1 MAKTLP
7 TTLPTDN
14 TPKTYT
20 GTKVKALL
28 LDPSATSLISATLT
42 LAAAVASGANTASI
56 SSDVDVTLPAGATL
70 DFGGTILTVGGADEP
85 VTSAASSV
93 AITAA
98 PAAVDNGTTATY
110 ANYVQ
115 VPVTEEIAPT
125 LADNEETIQL
135 QGRATPV
142 RVMNGKDL
150 TANLKTIAGI
160 DDPVVKRLVQKGAQ
174 LSPDNTERILFQFD
188 DGFALLALCN
198 IGAPKP
204 EGRAG
209 TAQRYNFSANST
221 GRLFWTDMNEA
232 NPTWHEIGALT

>member
-1 MAKTLP
+1 MAPTLP
-7 TTLPTDN
+7 TTLPKDN
-14 TPKTYT
+14 TPNTYS
-20 GTKVKALL
+20 GTKVKAFLL
-28 LDPSATSLISATLT
+28 PLDATTLISATLT
-42 LAAAVASGANTASI
+42 LAAAVAKDATTASI
-56 SSDVDVTLPAGATL
+56 SSSADVTIPAGTVL
-70 DFGGTILTVGGADEP
+70 DFGGTKLTVGNAAEDL
-85 VTSAASSV
+85 TSTASSV

-98 PAAVDNGTTATY
+98 PAAVANGTTAAY

-125 LADNEETIQL
+125 LADDEETIKI

-174 LSPDNTERILFQFD
+174 LSPDNRERILFQFD

-209 TAQRYNFSANST
+209 SAQRYNFSANST
-221 GRLFWTDMNEA
+221 GRLFWTDMNETT
-232 NPTWHEIGALT
+232 PTWHEIGAL

>member
-1 MAKTLP
+1 MAKSLP

-20 GTKVKALL
+20 GTKVKAFL
-28 LDPSATSLISATLT
+28 LDPSATSLITSSLT
-42 LAAAVASGANTASI
+42 LAAGVAEAATTASI
-56 SSDVDVTLPAGATL
+56 SSVPNVTLPVGTVL
-70 DFGGTILTVGGADEP
+70 DFGGTRLTVGAEAN
-85 VTSAASSV
+85 VTNVASNV
-93 AITAA
+93 TIEAA
-98 PAAVDNGTTATY
+98 PAAVTTGTTADY

-209 TAQRYNFSANST
+209 TAQRYNFNANST

-232 NPTWHEIGALT
+232 SPTWHEIGALT

>member
-1 MAKTLP
+1 MAKQLP
-7 TTLPTDN
+7 TSLPTDN
-14 TPKTYT
+14 TPKTYS
-20 GTKVKALL
+20 GTKVKAFL
-28 LDPSATSLISATLT
+28 LDPSATTLITATLT
-42 LAAAVASGANTASI
+42 LAAGVAEAATTASI
-56 SSDVDVTLPAGATL
+56 SSASNVTLPAGTVL
-70 DFGGTILTVGGADEP
+70 DFGGTRLTVDAEAD
-85 VTSAASSV
+85 VTNVASNV
-93 AITAA
+93 TIEAA
-98 PAAVDNGTTATY
+98 PAAVTNGTTAEY
-110 ANYVQ
+110 ANYLQ

-125 LADNEETIQL
+125 LTDDEETIKL

-188 DGFALLALCN
+188 DGFALLALCS

-232 NPTWHEIGALT
+232 DPTWHEIGALT